1 MKLSVIVIAY
11 NRSDLT
17 ARHVEECLKSTR
29 VPDEIIV
36 VNDGGDKALKEMLP
50 KGKGITYAYITPDIL
65 WNYNGAVN
73 LGFWIASGDIVAIED
88 TDHMPMRDTYQKAV
102 EFFEKEE
109 NKSIERLAFSRNVV
123 EQSELVKPMEEW
135 TISRNWG
142 PNDMVS
148 VVRRSMYIRMKGQ
161 DERFAR
167 NYGYMCY
174 CYKARM
180 RILNIQSSKIHG
192 YWAIVGDGGE
202 PNMKR
207 GLSAANRSI
216 YHDNANRPERDG
228 QFKDGILNFNFTIET
243 L

>member
-1 MKLSVIVIAY
+1 MKLSVVIPAY
-11 NRSDLT
+11 NRSELT

-36 VNDGGDKALKEMLP
+36 VNDGGDKALKGMLP
-50 KGKGITYAYITPDIL
+50 KGITYAYITEDIL
-65 WNYNGAVN
+65 WNYCGAVN

-88 TDHMPMRDTYQKAV
+88 TDHIPLRDVYERAEKY
-102 EFFEKEE
+102 FEA
-109 NKSIERLAFSRNVV
+109 NPTIERFACSRNVV
-123 EQSELVKPMEEW
+123 EQTELSKSMEEW
-135 TISRNWG
+135 NVSRNWG

-148 VVRRSMYIRMKGQ
+148 IVRRSMYIRMKGQ

-180 RILNIQSSKIHG
+180 RMLNVQSHKEHG

-207 GLSAANRSI
+207 GLSVANRRI
-216 YHDNANRPERDG
+216 YHDNANRPEKDG
-228 QFKDGILNFNFTIET
+228 QFKNGILNFNFTIET
-243 L
+243 T

>member
-1 MKLSVIVIAY
+1 MKLSVIIPAY
-11 NRSDLT
+11 NRSEMT
-17 ARHVEECLKSTR
+17 RRHVEECLKSTR

-36 VNDGGDKALKEMLP
+36 VNDGGDKALREMLP
-50 KGKGITYAYITPDIL
+50 KGIMYAYITPDIL

-88 TDHMPMRDTYQKAV
+88 TDHIPLRNTYEVAEK
-102 EFFEKEE
+102 FFQDEK
-109 NKSIERLAFSRNVV
+109 NKDIERLAFSRNVV
-123 EQSELVKPMEEW
+123 EQTELIKPMEEW

-148 VVRRSMYIRMKGQ
+148 VVRRSMYIRMKGM

-180 RILNIQSSKIHG
+180 RILNIQSSKTHG

-202 PNMKR
+202 PSMKR
-207 GLSAANRSI
+207 GLSKVNRSI
-216 YHDNANRPERDG
+216 YHDNANRLERDG
-228 QFKDGILNFNFTIET
+228 QFKNGILNFNFSIET
-243 L
+243 T

>member
-1 MKLSVIVIAY
+1 MKLSVVIPAY
-11 NRSDLT
+11 NRSELT
-17 ARHVEECLKSTR
+17 KRHVEECLKSTR

-36 VNDGGDKALKEMLP
+36 VNDGGDPALKEMLP
-50 KGKGITYAYITPDIL
+50 KGITYAYITPDIK

-88 TDHMPMRDTYQKAV
+88 CDHIPLRDTYRTAEQ
-102 EFFEKEE
+102 FFENPANAE
-109 NKSIERLAFSRNVV
+109 IERLAFSRHVV
-123 EQSELVKPMEEW
+123 DQEELSKPMEEW
-135 TISRNWG
+135 RVARNWG

-180 RILNIQSSKIHG
+180 RILGIKSAKVHG

-207 GLSAANRSI
+207 GLSSANRRL
-216 YHDNANRPERDG
+216 YHENANRPERDG
-228 QFKDGILNFNFTIET
+228 QFAPGILNFNFTIET
-243 L
+243 T